1 VADWQRVDQVAKN
14 DAGQYMALV
23 GGQWQPAEGG
33 AKNDAGQYMA
43 LLSGG
48 GIDQSVQDPRDAQA
62 QGKAGIQLPPEQQGP
77 TEQPQGAVGLQNTQ
91 PGYFM
96 GEGSKALARG
106 LLDVKQM
113 PQAIKVFASSEN
125 VKIARDKLAAWNQI
139 DDGTTPPPAQPQPGD
154 PEIQGTEG
162 RTQSWEYAQAT
173 PQQRIDMRAKV
184 LKSISDNQDD
194 QRAAIKVWQEFAA
207 QKQKLTGRVPSLTD
221 VHDATDF
228 RDYLTSSLGEGAL
241 PLAAMVTASAI
252 PRVGFGLVSAIMA
265 GTSVAGGTGAAL
277 ESAQTPAMGGQHV
290 EGRWVPGQAA
300 TIQPNDA
307 QAVMDQ
313 RRAGI
318 GLAAG
323 AETAMGALSPTQAVG
338 RDALGAAV
346 QGIKSTVGRVAAKAG
361 LGAADMGV
369 QNVAQY
375 GMDTAAQGETPTLGG
390 AADALTT
397 GIITGAAIAGAHGAM
412 HARKENAARVAADQ
426 DAQIRAAAQT
436 VADQGAAPADQMRA
450 AAGMQPGEMPGGPGE
465 PPAPAAPGAPEV
477 VGSGGAPTDKTAESP
492 SGSSGSTPPAHVDPA
507 VAQLEQARDL
517 AKNSPSETVRAA
529 AQKIIDADEQR
540 KAASTEAERLAGE
553 VGHTIDALRDA
564 RDAGNEP
571 LATELETALAKLQ
584 KQAAKAREAA
594 GEAPPKGG
602 IEVKEGTVEHIE
614 VPPVDEEK
622 VGNERAAAAAAED
635 KDERET
641 YYGTDQPKDA
651 LTGSDADRAA
661 SRGRSPLLKGLRDA
675 GGIRTD
681 QLSEIGLDRK
691 RADGKRQSWSIG
703 QGQPLFHKQGALA
716 DDSLAEHLHQHGYLA
731 DESDVDGAHE
741 MVRQEWEN
749 PGSVKPLRERDRQA
763 EDALAAR
770 YDRERDQELAEE
782 ARAIGIDPTGRTSE
796 DLQNAVIAAHH
807 ADWTHLAQH
816 GLTPDHA
823 ADWAEVHRAAHRDL
837 AATEEAG
844 RQYPAHG
851 DDFMRAIREINGGLD
866 SERESNQGG
875 DQHQS
880 GPGGEAGKPAVRGES
895 AEAAGADR
903 GTGQEPADRAGNG
916 QQGRDA
922 GEPGGN
928 AQAGPEVPD
937 GGAERRTATAAQG
950 RGPLDEAGIRR
961 FARAAQAAAQKAGFD
976 LKELF
981 RKGYVRI
988 VDSSNASHPLASHP
1002 GVSALYV
1009 PPIRGADGK
1018 MERRGYVE
1026 IYADRADPQ
1035 RIPELILH
1043 EVGDHLGLLGLG
1055 RDGYDKLLNEILDN
1069 RNAPDVQRTWREV
1082 AQNYPDLPEGGRAF
1096 LREVSAHL
1104 AETGADRGTT
1114 RKLLDHAQAMAY
1126 KTLGIRLGRTGDLVR
1141 GLAAA
1146 MARSI
1151 QNSRFD
1157 IAKERMAIPER
1168 EGESIRIAREASAA
1182 GRAAWAAANGGA
1194 AAKQTEAKLR
1204 GPLSAD
1210 QARAHPSIGPVM
1222 AAADSLGLSAL
1233 HEATDFNVQEAHH
1246 GDDAATV
1253 HIGTDG
1259 RVKITLWGA
1268 HNELVDSGDPRDLS
1282 QAQRLV
1288 YHELMHVM
1296 DAANRG
1302 GIYSAHPDLWIDH
1315 NRAGDIVGIGDAAR
1329 ELIQLYRNNDLLNK
1343 MLHYPL
1349 HTDYSG
1355 MGPTELP
1362 KELFAQAQTAYL
1374 AKTAR
1379 EIIEREAPNAA
1390 RYLRIALEQARG
1402 AKAPLTESD
1411 RQIARTAFAAAT
1423 RRGTDERSATA
1434 ADSGRPG
1441 GGGDAGGRPGFDGIA
1456 ASQRTE
1462 RERDPILDVRP
1473 APIWKSALHDA
1484 VASMPDKKMPGS
1496 SWLAEIKG
1504 LVNKGKVKAE
1514 ELRWVGL
1521 DDALK
1526 AAPGKLSRD
1535 DVAKWIADNGVRLD
1549 EVRYGDTR
1557 REQRDAL
1564 KAARNR
1570 VLDVLKEARGF
1581 MESGGVDPDEMASA
1595 IDALQNHK
1603 PQSGVD
1609 DPQLTKAYELLR
1621 EHAPPGYDFNTIND
1635 AHDAHARAI
1644 EDWDAARIADS
1655 SQSATRH
1662 AKYTLPGGENY
1673 RETVLTLPSR
1683 NGEAIARLTQQRRAE
1698 SEKIREAL
1706 IAVRRSNITPNEYA
1720 EIKLAA
1726 TGRID
1731 EIDRNLIELAKESV
1745 RRAEP
1750 HFEHNGHWPGVE
1762 NPVAHLRTTDRVDA
1776 EGKRNLH
1783 VEEFQSDWGEQGRS
1797 KGFSDKS
1804 KVADAERRLE
1814 AFDAET
1820 ESLRGAILDQMKE
1833 LAKNGQRDILTMSEE
1848 DSQRWHDLD
1857 RQQAHITDERWAQRA
1872 PLNDE
1877 LSRARSG
1884 LPLAPFVGNTQHWV
1898 ALLIKRAIRM
1908 AAEGGYDR
1916 VTWSRGDQINNVLS
1930 ISRVVRKISWDAE
1943 PKRNLRRVVMD
1954 LTQYRDPMELVV
1966 DNRNGE
1972 IAQVSDDSQSA
1983 WVGKNLSEVV
1993 GKEMADKIM
2002 SDKVEYGSLEGD
2014 GLKVGGEGNRKFY
2027 DQVVP
2032 NVANDVLKKFGG
2044 GRVRDVDYGNG
2055 PASVERY
2062 RVFFDDDAVNNGERG
2077 GWYIE
2082 DENGPR
2088 ESRFVTREEA
2098 QAQANEY
2105 NADEDQST
2113 AIGRQQGFDI
2123 TPEMRAQAS
2132 EAMPMFSK
2140 REAPRA
2146 RDPILDTRPGT
2157 DERDQ
2162 NFRRWS
2168 NDAPMVRSADADN
2181 YPFKSGQK
2189 FVAEAFHGTKRP
2201 DRVGS
2206 RFRKSR
2212 ATSGPMSFFTS
2223 DPQLASGY
2231 AASKNDTSL
2240 QREDQGYETWFR
2252 YKPKGAR
2259 TAVNID
2265 RAWYHLD
2272 RETQDKIARIAPT
2285 LHEDDDGNLV
2295 STPGKTSGNGGYD
2308 QALAETQRGWDKR
2321 GNPLKALV
2329 EAWLNSGSMF
2339 DREEDFG
2346 KLLEAA
2352 GMPKGSVEM
2361 HDPHA
2366 QYPAVYKTFVHM
2378 DRPLVTTD
2386 IPPEVRDALN
2396 TAAKRDRSSPVQGA
2410 TGWDKDSQTLR
2421 DWVRDFNSGDDAAR
2435 YLWTLIPEKVTK
2447 VLRSLGYDGIV
2458 DRSGKGGG
2466 PEHPVYIPFDENQV
2480 KSALGNKGT
2489 FDRDSSDIAA
2499 SQRTPKDDIGLTYP
2513 GAKMPGGGG
2522 TPPRRPGA
2530 PGPAATPPGGTPPL
2544 AQRNPFYRRIWDS
2557 PFLQKA
2563 RDLAGNIFRDIQS
2576 KTSPMTATSTKEF
2589 QAMAKDYANAM
2600 RQGRQKFAEWFD
2612 ILNRNYNADQLRRMW
2627 EAGDEENDMRRE
2639 QRLNGTPLDPSKGLA
2654 SLPKDQRDVMDFMS
2668 AYGTK
2673 LLAEAKALGM
2683 YEGEGVDYWV
2693 PRTAARIGADGDYE
2707 PLLPGARGEGGGSP
2721 RTKSKNLT
2729 GRNWDTTAEAEAAL
2743 QGREGTGAKFIRDI
2757 RTMPLAMRR
2766 LEEAIAGRRLVDRVL
2781 EESQKMALDP
2791 AAFVPASD
2799 HPAFKVYQAD
2809 INDPTAPWKV
2819 TTMRIP
2825 KEAKGPLDAVLSKAP
2840 GDAYKGLLALKNWG
2854 VGNIMFSPFIHLGV
2868 ELGRAAPVMRGKMLT
2883 LGFWKDG
2890 AAMLRNPDLLR
2901 QAIGEGYVKIG
2912 RQNLSEDMSSMERE
2926 PELHPGRGLTAQVA
2940 GLAARPFGKNARQ
2953 AAMRG
2958 VDRIGDFVHG
2968 TLLWDRIAQLQA
2980 GIYLTTRKAAIAKGM
2995 QPRVAGI
3002 VAAHIANRYAGA
3014 LPPESISSAGRK
3026 VANLLLFSRSFT
3038 LGNLG
3043 VMKDALTGLPQD
3055 VRAQIETEFGQAQL
3069 VKATS
3074 YSRRKAFAGV
3084 IADVGMMAALNA
3096 VAQSGI
3102 SALNKQQQD
3111 PEWDKQLL
3119 SKLKFLGAEGVGGV
3133 VGMGALGVPGMVAG
3147 ALGAG
3152 WLADQKAAVAQS
3164 HDLVDSMVRGMK
3176 SAAMDPVHAVLHPFD
3191 TLESMSPTYR
3201 NEPGK
3206 GDRILVGHEPDG
3218 TAIYVRLPFGK
3229 VAEEIK
3235 GWATRPA
3242 WRGPDGTPSMLE
3254 QKSSTLVH
3262 PLQYAYTN
3270 DTGFGR
3276 KLYKDNDDVLVKG
3289 GKIAGE
3295 LMKEQVP
3302 ADSIASAYRMLQ
3314 GKGQPMDP
3322 EKFLGPLLGLTFS
3335 KGAPGGEA
3343 SGELFREESRHKADV
3358 ADAAPDIK
3366 QAIKDGDQATAKR
3379 LMDAAGM
3386 TAEERRSMIKHT
3398 LHPETYVSAR
3408 ALRQFQQTAT
3418 PEEKAR
3424 MASAR
3429 AARQPAQPEQ

>member
-207 QKQKLTGRVPSLTD
+207 QNQKLTGRVPRLTD

-228 RDYLTSSLGEGAL
+228 RDYLTSRLGEGAL

-318 GLAAG
+318 GIAAG

-346 QGIKSTVGRVAAKAG
+346 QGIKSIVGRVAAKAG
-361 LGAADMGV
+361 VGAADMGV
-369 QNVAQY
+369 QNLAQY
-375 GMDTAAQGETPTLGG
+375 GMDTVAQGETPTLAG
-390 AADALTT
+390 AVDATTT
-397 GIITGAAIAGAHGAM
+397 GIITGALITGAHGAM

-492 SGSSGSTPPAHVDPA
+492 SGSSGGTPPAPVDPA

-529 AQKIIDADEQR
+529 AQKIIDADDQR

-763 EDALAAR
+763 EDALSAR

-796 DLQNAVIAAHH
+796 DLQSAVIAAHH

-895 AEAAGADR
+895 AEAANADR

-1055 RDGYDKLLNEILDN
+1055 RAGYDKLLNEILDN

-1194 AAKQTEAKLR
+1194 AAKQTELR

-1268 HNELVDSGDPRDLS
+1268 HNDLVDSGDPRDLS

-1302 GIYSAHPDLWIDH
+1302 GIYSAHPDLWIDR

-1535 DVAKWIADNGVRLD
+1535 DVAKWIADNGVKLD
-1549 EVRYGDTR
+1549 EVRYGDTGR
-1557 REQRDAL
+1557 AARDAA

-1581 MESGGVDPDEMASA
+1581 MEAGGVDADEMASA
-1595 IDALQNHK
+1595 LNALQHHK
-1603 PQSGVD
+1603 PESGVD

-1635 AHDAHARAI
+1635 AHDAHARAVA
-1644 EDWDAARIADS
+1644 DLDAARNARSD
-1655 SQSATRH
+1655 TRFGD
-1662 AKYTLPGGENY
+1662 YTLPGGENY
-1673 RETVLTLPSR
+1673 KETVLTLPSR
-1683 NGEAIARLTQQRRAE
+1683 NAEAKAQRR
-1698 SEKIREAL
+1698 STLDEARQQAKEDWSQAL
-1706 IAVRRSNITPNEYA
+1706 KDHGE
-1720 EIKLAA
+1720 
-1726 TGRID
+1726 GRID
-1731 EIDRNLIELAKESV
+1731 GNELIARARASQNRLSEIE
-1745 RRAEP
+1745 AEIRQ
-1750 HFEHNGHWPGVE
+1750 HDLQNSAEFTHAGHWPGVE
-1762 NPVAHLRTTDRVDA
+1762 NPIAHLRTTDRVDA

-1820 ESLRGAILDQMKE
+1820 RAMKGAIVDQMHE
-1833 LAKNGQRDILTMSEE
+1833 LAKNGHRAMSDE
-1848 DSQRWHDLD
+1848 DNRRWQDLD
-1857 RQQAHITDERWAQRA
+1857 RQQTHLTDERWAQRA

-1884 LPLAPFVGNTQHWV
+1884 VPLAPFVGNTQHWV

-1916 VTWSRGDQINNVLS
+1916 VTWSRGDQINNHFSLS
-1930 ISRVVRKISWDAE
+1930 SVVRKISWDAE
-1943 PKRNLRRVVMD
+1943 PERNLRHVVMD
-1954 LTQYRDPMELVV
+1954 LTQYGDPMELVV

-1972 IAQVSDDSQSA
+1972 IAQVSDTSQNA
-1983 WVGKNLSEVV
+1983 WVGKNLSEVI
-1993 GKEMADKIM
+1993 GKEMADKVM
-2002 SDKVEYGSLEGD
+2002 SDKVEYGSLEGA

-2044 GRVRDVDYGNG
+2044 GRVREVDYGNG
-2055 PASVERY
+2055 PASVERFS
-2062 RVFFDDDAVNNGERG
+2062 VFFDDDAVNNGERG

-2082 DENGPR
+2082 DENGSG
-2088 ESRFVTREEA
+2088 ESGFATREEA
-2098 QAQANEY
+2098 QAKANEY
-2105 NADEDQST
+2105 NKAEDNST

-2140 REAPRA
+2140 REGPRA

-2157 DERDQ
+2157 DARDQ
-2162 NFRRWS
+2162 N
-2168 NDAPMVRSADADN
+2168 
-2181 YPFKSGQK
+2181 
-2189 FVAEAFHGTKRP
+2189 
-2201 DRVGS
+2201 
-2206 RFRKSR
+2206 
-2212 ATSGPMSFFTS
+2212 
-2223 DPQLASGY
+2223 
-2231 AASKNDTSL
+2231 
-2240 QREDQGYETWFR
+2240 
-2252 YKPKGAR
+2252 
-2259 TAVNID
+2259 
-2265 RAWYHLD
+2265 
-2272 RETQDKIARIAPT
+2272 
-2285 LHEDDDGNLV
+2285 
-2295 STPGKTSGNGGYD
+2295 
-2308 QALAETQRGWDKR
+2308 
-2321 GNPLKALV
+2321 
-2329 EAWLNSGSMF
+2329 
-2339 DREEDFG
+2339 
-2346 KLLEAA
+2346 
-2352 GMPKGSVEM
+2352 
-2361 HDPHA
+2361 
-2366 QYPAVYKTFVHM
+2366 
-2378 DRPLVTTD
+2378 
-2386 IPPEVRDALN
+2386 
-2396 TAAKRDRSSPVQGA
+2396 
-2410 TGWDKDSQTLR
+2410 
-2421 DWVRDFNSGDDAAR
+2421 
-2435 YLWTLIPEKVTK
+2435 
-2447 VLRSLGYDGIV
+2447 
-2458 DRSGKGGG
+2458 
-2466 PEHPVYIPFDENQV
+2466 
-2480 KSALGNKGT
+2480 
-2489 FDRDSSDIAA
+2489 SSDIAA

-2868 ELGRAAPVMRGKMLT
+2868 ELGRAAPVMRGKMMT

-3147 ALGAG
+3147 AVGAG
-3152 WLADQKAAVAQS
+3152 WLADHKAAVAQS

-3206 GDRILVGHEPDG
+3206 GDRILVGHQPDG

-3235 GWATRPA
+3235 GWATRAA
-3242 WRGPDGTPSMLE
+3242 WRGPENAPSMLE

-3386 TAEERRSMIKHT
+3386 IAEERRSMIKHT